1 MRFSGAICTCSHLW
15 AAPQSQWFQAISG
28 CLQCFNACFVES
40 WCLPQEMYFVIV
52 FVWFCLRSFRDL
64 DIRHI
69 WKSVER
75 WVFGEAF
82 PRSLHPSLGPW
93 VSSLRAAYWQSSTWS
108 TGSFQSK
115 HFRRVNLR
123 ACEVEIPLWN
133 LSCTA
138 LETRTGIMIWRSLH
152 DSCWLKSEHSFCNRT
167 AAHQNADVFFKSKT
181 FKCQWFQL

>member
-52 FVWFCLRSFRDL
+52 SVWFCLRSFRDL

-69 WKSVER
+69 WKSVGKVGFSMR
-75 WVFGEAF
+75 HSLTVPASFV
-82 PRSLHPSLGPW
+82 RSLGIKFTGRLLAELNLIDRQLSVQTFSKGESQGL
-93 VSSLRAAYWQSSTWS
+93 WS
-108 TGSFQSK
+108 EK
-115 HFRRVNLR
+115 
-123 ACEVEIPLWN
+123 IPLWN

-167 AAHQNADVFFKSKT
+167 AAHQNADVFFLLEN
-181 FKCQWFQL
+181 F